1 MESVKRQGRRR
12 SGRGGVAAIFL
23 LAAAGLVSAD
33 ETRNKIFAARAGAE
47 FQRAQIQW
55 QSGTNGPSA
64 AWQFARAC
72 FDFADF
78 ATNDTGRAA
87 IARQGIAACQD
98 LLEHETNS
106 APGHY
111 YLAMNYGQ
119 LARAEAPSLAAYRLV
134 RQIEGEFK
142 TTADLD
148 KSFDYAG
155 PERCLGLLYRDAPG
169 WPFSI
174 GSRRKAREWL
184 EQAAKLAPDYPEN
197 QLNLAES
204 FLQWHESDNA
214 KSELSAL
221 DALWPEAQTKFTGE
235 AWERS
240 WDDWAAR
247 RDAARKKLAELSAP
261 VKPKGKMTGN

>member
-1 MESVKRQGRRR
+1 M
-12 SGRGGVAAIFL
+12 
-23 LAAAGLVSAD
+23 
-33 ETRNKIFAARAGAE
+33 T
-47 FQRAQIQW
+47 
-55 QSGTNGPSA
+55 SA

-78 ATNDTGRAA
+78 ATNDTQRAD
-87 IARQGIAACQD
+87 IARLGIAACRK
-98 LLEHETNS
+98 LLARDTNS

-134 RQIEGEFK
+134 RQMEREFK
-142 TTADLD
+142 TAADLD
-148 KSFDYAG
+148 KHFDYAG

-197 QLNLAES
+197 QLNLAET

-214 KSELSAL
+214 KQQIEQHSTRFGRPRKRISPARPGNK
-221 DALWPEAQTKFTGE
+221 AGTTGPR
-235 AWERS
+235 AAMPRARNWRKYPRRPKS
-240 WDDWAAR
+240 PGTAADDR
-247 RDAARKKLAELSAP
+247 
-261 VKPKGKMTGN
+261 N

>member
-1 MESVKRQGRRR
+1 MANVDCQAWRRTR
-12 SGRGGVAAIFL
+12 RGGLAAIFL
-23 LAAAGLVSAD
+23 LAAAGMVFAD
-33 ETRNKIFAARAGAE
+33 DAQTKIFATRAAAE
-47 FQRAQIQW
+47 YQRAQTRFQA
-55 QSGTNGPSA
+55 STNDPA
-64 AWQFARAC
+64 TAWQFARAC
-72 FDFADF
+72 FDLADF
-78 ATNDTGRAA
+78 ATNDTQRAA
-87 IARQGIAACQD
+87 IARQGIAACRE
-98 LLEHETNS
+98 LLARETNS

-142 TTADLD
+142 TAADLD

-174 GSRRKAREWL
+174 GSRRKARDFL
-184 EQAAKLAPDYPEN
+184 EQAAKLAPDDPEN
-197 QLNLAES
+197 HLNLAES

-214 KSELSAL
+214 KGELKTL
-221 DALWPEAQTKFTGE
+221 DALWPSAQTNFTGE

-247 RDAARKKLAELSAP
+247 RDAARKNWRKFP
-261 VKPKGKMTGN
+261 RR

>member
-1 MESVKRQGRRR
+1 MANIDSRARRR
-12 SGRGGVAAIFL
+12 TRRGGLAAIFL
-23 LAAAGLVSAD
+23 LAAAGLAPAD
-33 ETRNKIFAARAGAE
+33 EARDKIFAARAGDE
-47 FQRAQIQW
+47 FQRARIQW
-55 QSGTNGPSA
+55 QSGTNGSAA

-72 FDFADF
+72 YDFADF

-87 IARQGIAACQD
+87 TARQGIAACQE
-98 LLEHETNS
+98 LLARETNS

-119 LARAEAPSLAAYRLV
+119 LARAEAPSPAAYRLV
-134 RQIEGEFK
+134 KQMEHEFK
-142 TTADLD
+142 TAADLD
-148 KSFDYAG
+148 KSFDHAG

-184 EQAAKLAPDYPEN
+184 EQAVTLAPDDPEN
-197 QLNLAES
+197 RLNLAES
-204 FLQWHESDNA
+204 FLQWHESDSA
-214 KSELSAL
+214 KDELKTL
-221 DALWPEAQTKFTGE
+221 DALWPDAQTNFTGE

-247 RDAARKKLAELSAP
+247 RDAARKRLEQVSMP
-261 VKPKGKMTGN
+261 VKPPKSGR

>member
-1 MESVKRQGRRR
+1 M
-12 SGRGGVAAIFL
+12 FF
-23 LAAAGLVSAD
+23 LAAAGLVFAD
-33 ETRNKIFAARAGAE
+33 EAQTKIFATRAGAE
-47 FQRAQIQW
+47 FQRAQTRL
-55 QSGTNGPSA
+55 QSSTNDPA
-64 AWQFARAC
+64 AVWQFARAC
-72 FDFADF
+72 FDLADF
-78 ATNDTGRAA
+78 ATNDTQRAA
-87 IARQGIAACQD
+87 IAGQGIAACRE
-98 LLEHETNS
+98 LLARETNS

-142 TTADLD
+142 TAADLD

-174 GSRRKAREWL
+174 GSKRKARDFFD
-184 EQAAKLAPDYPEN
+184 QAAKLAPDDPEN
-197 QLNLAES
+197 HLNLAES

-214 KSELSAL
+214 KSELKTL
-221 DALWPEAQTKFTGE
+221 DALWPSARTNFTGE
-235 AWERS
+235 VWERS

-247 RDAARKKLAELSAP
+247 RDTVRKKLEELSAP
-261 VKPKGKMTGN
+261 LKSPRNGS